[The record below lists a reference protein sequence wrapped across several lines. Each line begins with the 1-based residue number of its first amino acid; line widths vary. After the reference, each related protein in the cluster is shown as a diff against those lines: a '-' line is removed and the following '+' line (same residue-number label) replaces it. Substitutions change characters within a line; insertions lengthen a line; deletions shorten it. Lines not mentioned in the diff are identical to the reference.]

1 MGRYDM
7 AGIDRYTR
15 ILDLFTEERGIW
27 TITQMSG
34 TLGTSASTL
43 YRLVREMVGAGFL
56 ESTVDAQFRLGPAFV
71 NYDRRMRLTDPL
83 IRSGAKFLQPLVG
96 HIDIPATAI
105 LARLFGKT
113 VMCVD
118 DARNGTPSVKVSFE
132 RGRPMPLTR
141 GATSRAILAN
151 VESRRLKRL
160 LEAEGHLDD
169 AARIAFTDKL
179 GQLRRE
185 GYVVAHGEVDKG
197 AVGLAV
203 PLSNRGLGIDA
214 SLSIIVAER
223 DLTEQHRGRILALLA
238 TNAKLI
244 ETFMEEARSAMVAE
258 PVAEWEFRSVA
269 KLSKYDN

>member
-1 MGRYDM
+1 
-7 AGIDRYTR
+7 
-15 ILDLFTEERGIW
+15 
-27 TITQMSG
+27 
-34 TLGTSASTL
+34 
-43 YRLVREMVGAGFL
+43 
-56 ESTVDAQFRLGPAFV
+56 
-71 NYDRRMRLTDPL
+71 
-83 IRSGAKFLQPLVG
+83 
-96 HIDIPATAI
+96 
-105 LARLFGKT
+105 
-113 VMCVD
+113 
-118 DARNGTPSVKVSFE
+118 
-132 RGRPMPLTR
+132 MPLTR

-169 AARIAFTDKL
+169 AARMAFTDKL

-185 GYVVAHGEVDKG
+185 GYVEAHGEVDMG

-203 PLSNRGLGIDA
+203 PLSNRGLGIEA

-258 PVAEWEFRSVA
+258 PVVQSE
-269 KLSKYDN
+269 